1 MSAALAE
8 DFPGINAAELFGFYV
23 VTDGTTTESG
33 RFPPEGVYGPYRN
46 NARQDIDLEL
56 FRSPRVGRA
65 LKLYLALWEQ
75 DGCLGDY
82 VAVALRVLSV
92 ANFNLL
98 DFATGVLA
106 EDVFSSALGD
116 IVEEGR
122 AEVTCG
128 LDDELGEYEHLWLA
142 ADRWG
147 VGTHTVESDE
157 GGVTFNFKIEMR

>member
-1 MSAALAE
+1 MSAVAE

-23 VTDGTTTESG
+23 VTDGTKTESG

-46 NARQDIDLEL
+46 NTRQDIDLEL
-56 FRSPRVGRA
+56 FRSPRAGRA

-82 VAVALRVLSV
+82 VAVALRVLNV

-98 DFATGVLA
+98 DFATGALA
-106 EDVFSSALGD
+106 EDVFSSALSD

-147 VGTHTVESDE
+147 MGTHTVESGD
-157 GGVTFNFKIEMR
+157 GNVTFNFEIETR